1 MLLHSPGRA
10 SEGTQRKINAQTD
23 VPDDERYTAAPANQG
38 IEDQHQEAVRNEQ
51 RISSTHTSDRQV
63 RTRRDLLEGEQEEA
77 LRLAGGGTGALVV
90 CDDPQDFGRVGT
102 RAGPSLPSLCILTE
116 ITHYSLDPPT
126 ASRLRRRG
134 PAET

>member
-23 VPDDERYTAAPANQG
+23 APDRLT
-38 IEDQHQEAVRNEQ
+38 RTS
-51 RISSTHTSDRQV
+51 RISTRKLYETSNGLAQKHTSDRQV

-77 LRLAGGGTGALVV
+77 LRLAGGGGTGALVV

>member
-1 MLLHSPGRA
+1 MTDKHGLVEIYSKENKEWPCDLRGGRHW
-10 SEGTQRKINAQTD
+10 S
-23 VPDDERYTAAPANQG
+23 
-38 IEDQHQEAVRNEQ
+38 
-51 RISSTHTSDRQV
+51 
-63 RTRRDLLEGEQEEA
+63 
-77 LRLAGGGTGALVV
+77 LVV

-116 ITHYSLDPPT
+116 ITHYLLVPPT

>member
-1 MLLHSPGRA
+1 M
-10 SEGTQRKINAQTD
+10 TD
-23 VPDDERYTAAPANQG
+23 KYGLVEIYSKENGKRPC
-38 IEDQHQEAVRNEQ
+38 
-51 RISSTHTSDRQV
+51 
-63 RTRRDLLEGEQEEA
+63 DL
-77 LRLAGGGTGALVV
+77 RGGGTGALVV

-126 ASRLRRRG
+126 APRLRRRG